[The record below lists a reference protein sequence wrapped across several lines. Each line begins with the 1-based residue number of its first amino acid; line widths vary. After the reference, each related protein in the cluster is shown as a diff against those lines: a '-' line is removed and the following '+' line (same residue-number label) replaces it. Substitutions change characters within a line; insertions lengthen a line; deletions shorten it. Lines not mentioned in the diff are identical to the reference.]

1 MTSNWLRVEQPA
13 HTSFAAHGNSTI
25 TSLLLWKDT
34 IITASDDFSVRVWN
48 YDGTLVRALGG
59 HTGGVWGIAI
69 HEDTLVTVSQD
80 HSIRVWNLETGE
92 CTHIFYGHTK
102 TIRCVSITVPE
113 GSNNPL
119 IVTGSRDGEIHVWR
133 LPLQDDPKYIG
144 DEESDLSNNPYH
156 LFLLKGHTDSIRSM
170 ATNGNI
176 VASGSYD
183 NTVRVWDVVSG
194 ECLWTL
200 EGHTAKVYS
209 IVMDPS
215 ANRVYSGSMDGT
227 LRAWSLEDGTCK
239 AVLKDHPSLVALLK
253 ISPSFLFSGGPD
265 CQVIVW
271 DLKTLEPVRKID
283 HKFTITAIYGDEE
296 KLVSGSDG
304 LVQVVDIKTGDKK
317 VLLSE
322 GRSRGVWEV
331 AVDGAGNRCVAASSD
346 GKTRLDVWKF

>member
-1 MTSNWLRVEQPA
+1 MASNWLRIEQPA
-13 HTSFAAHGNSTI
+13 HTSFAAHGSSTI
-25 TSLLLWKDT
+25 TSLLLWKDS
-34 IITASDDFSVRVWN
+34 IITASDDFSVHVWN
-48 YDGTLVRALGG
+48 YDGTLVRALEG

-69 HEDTLVTVSQD
+69 YEDTLVTVSQD

-144 DEESDLSNNPYH
+144 EEESDLSNNPYH
-156 LFLLKGHTDSIRSM
+156 LFLLNGHTDSIRSV
-170 ATNGNI
+170 ATSGKI
-176 VASGSYD
+176 VVSGSYD
-183 NTVRVWDVVSG
+183 NTLTSSSS
-194 ECLWTL
+194 E
-200 EGHTAKVYS
+200 VYS

-283 HKFTITAIYGDEE
+283 HKFTITAIDGDEE

-304 LVQVVDIKTGDKK
+304 LVQVVDIKTGEKK

-331 AVDGAGNRCVAASSD
+331 AMDGTGNRCVAASSD
-346 GKTRLDVWKF
+346 GKTRIDVWKF